1 MQDINTPLR
10 RAYYA
15 LLAGNIIIDGVAVP
29 VRYGMLAQGE
39 QKSNYII
46 IQKVQST
53 GFDGDT
59 TNFTTTR
66 ITFLI
71 VTKAEKNNSGANADL
86 IAGYLYQLV
95 YTNPQPQ
102 EVLLMSGG
110 QVINTK
116 MVYDDVIV
124 GLTDGER
131 VVLNRIIVLEHIIQV
146 ANVSRPTNIFYG
158 TQDDTSDPIDFS
170 NTYLGN
176 PDNPITINYGGV
188 PDPKVFWV
196 AYPKT
201 SQIKDNWQDLNNDLN
216 GGTIGDDTSAFEVR
230 SINIM
235 GTNCWLIINRY
246 VTGFTG
252 DPVEIKFS

>member
-10 RAYYA
+10 RAYYS
-15 LLAGNIIIDGVAVP
+15 LLAGNIVVDGVAVP

-39 QKSNYII
+39 QKNNYII

-53 GFDGDT
+53 GFNGDT

-66 ITFLI
+66 VSFLI
-71 VTKAEKNNSGANADL
+71 VTKAEKNNSGANADD
-86 IAGYLYQLV
+86 IASQLYQLV

-102 EVLLMSGG
+102 DVLLMSAG
-110 QVINTK
+110 QVIDTK

-131 VVLNRIIVLEHIIQV
+131 VILNRVIVLEHIIQV
-146 ANVSRPTNIFYG
+146 ANVSRPTNIYYG
-158 TQDDTSDPIDFS
+158 TQDDTSDPINF
-170 NTYLGN
+170 THTFLGN

-188 PDPKVFWV
+188 PDPQVFWL

-201 SQIKDNWQDLNNDLN
+201 SQIKAEFQDLNNDLN

-230 SINIM
+230 SITIN
-235 GTNCWLIINRY
+235 TVECWLIINRY